1 MDAAVGIDQRQQV
14 RVVLDD
20 GEVLPERAQA
30 RGRADVRRPV
40 IRLGGSIVVGHGDAT
55 DHVSLEAGIAARGAV
70 HGHARSHSTFWYG
83 RRPGLAHSW
92 PVRGTRRAERGAVRL
107 SWWAAR

>member
-1 MDAAVGIDQRQQV
+1 MDAAVGIDQRQPV

-55 DHVSLEAGIAARGAV
+55 DPVSLEAGIAARGAV
-70 HGHARSHSTFWYG
+70 TGPARSPSTFWSG
-83 RRPGLAHSW
+83 RRPAFAPGS
-92 PVRGTRRAERGAVRL
+92 PVRRTRRPTRRAGG
-107 SWWAAR
+107 